1 MPMSPSLEW
10 NDLHDLLCVVEAGS
24 LSAAARQLGVSQS
37 TMSRRIAALE
47 ARGLNVFEGDR
58 AELALNALGEE
69 LVAAARAM
77 RRAFASAE
85 AAVVAS
91 PPAIRMAAC
100 EMTARLFVADAVAD
114 WTRRSGQAV
123 DLGVFDDLFVLKPA
137 DFDVMVMP
145 LTALPSALRG
155 IHIAT
160 VDWGLYASS
169 LYLGNRPGASN
180 QRDLEG
186 HDVIRASGSLA
197 RIEAYR
203 WLSAQGGTTALL
215 ASSPLAQHEACTR
228 GQGIALLP
236 RRLADEDD
244 RLVRIEREV
253 PPPIQIWIVADPAN
267 ATHPRVA
274 SFLRW
279 AASRFPKAAAPSSPT
294 ARATPS
300 HWSTSSTEP
309 AESMGSSTC

>member
-1 MPMSPSLEW
+1 MPLSPSLEW
-10 NDLHDLLCVVEAGS
+10 SDLHNLLCVVETGS

-37 TMSRRIAALE
+37 TMSRRMAALE

-58 AELALNALGEE
+58 TELTLTVLGEE

-100 EMTARLFVADAVAD
+100 EMTARLFVADAIAD
-114 WTRRSGQAV
+114 WTRCSGQAV

-145 LTALPSALRG
+145 LTELPPTLHG

-160 VDWGLYASS
+160 VDWGLYASP
-169 LYLGNRPGASN
+169 LYLGNRPRSSN

-197 RIEAYR
+197 RIDAYR

-215 ASSPLAQHEACTR
+215 ASSPLAQLEACTR

-253 PPPIQIWIVADPAN
+253 PSPIQIWIVADASH

-274 SFLRW
+274 RFLRW
-279 AASRFPKAAAPSSPT
+279 AASRVPKGFALTSASS
-294 ARATPS
+294 S
-300 HWSTSSTEP
+300 
-309 AESMGSSTC
+309 